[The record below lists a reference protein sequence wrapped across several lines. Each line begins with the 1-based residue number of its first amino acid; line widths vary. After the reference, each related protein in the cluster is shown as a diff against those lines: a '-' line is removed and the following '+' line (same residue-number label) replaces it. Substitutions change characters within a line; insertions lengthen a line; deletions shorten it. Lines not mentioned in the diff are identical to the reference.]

1 MNPETRNLVAA
12 ISLSM
17 TVLIGYQLF
26 FVEPNQVNQDQSQQ
40 QETIK
45 NSDNSPNITIPS
57 NGNGGALNSD
67 NIEKIETKLVPR
79 VSLMSKEVLGSISLR
94 GAKIDDVTLTQYKEK
109 LDKDSKLI
117 KLLKKS
123 NNSGSYFIQFGWMLA
138 PNSNPIKVPD
148 NKTIWKSSKQ
158 ILTPDDDITLSWDNG
173 EGVKFFQD
181 ISIDNTFMFTV
192 NQRVVNNTKKVVSLH
207 PYGLI
212 SRNGEP
218 ETTKFFVLHEG
229 PLGVFNSAL
238 EDGYS
243 YEDLISAE
251 EDGKRLKDKDIK
263 INTTEAGGWT
273 GFTDKYWLT
282 ALIPN
287 QNENVDFRYKYF
299 PKSDIFQ
306 TDYYGSKIEI
316 KPNSKAEILSRAF
329 AGAKRLVLLDDYE
342 EKFNIKYFDKA
353 IDFGWFYFLTKP
365 FFYALSWANDYLGNF
380 GLAILAVTVLVKLV
394 FFPLANK
401 SYKSMAKMRNLAPE
415 IKKLRERV
423 GDDRQKLNQ
432 EMMNLYKKEK
442 VNPAAGCLPIL
453 VQIPVFFALYKVL
466 FVSIE
471 MRQTPFFGWI
481 KDLSV
486 ADPTSILNL
495 FGLLPYSTS
504 MLPDFL
510 NLGVWPLLMGV
521 TMFLQQR
528 LNPTPPDPIQ
538 AKIFAWM
545 PVAFT
550 FLLATFPAG
559 LVIYWTWNNL
569 LSICQQWL
577 IMNGMKKKTK

>member
-17 TVLIGYQLF
+17 AVLIGYQLF
-26 FVEPNQVNQDQSQQ
+26 FVDIKKDQYQ
-40 QETIK
+40 QEIIAE
-45 NSDNSPNITIPS
+45 NVGDSSNIPIPS
-57 NGNGGALNSD
+57 NDNSGILNTE
-67 NIEKIETKLVPR
+67 NTKSTVVTTVPR
-79 VSLMSKEVLGSISLR
+79 VSVISKEVTGSISLK
-94 GAKIDDVTLTQYKEK
+94 GARIDDVTLSQYRET
-109 LDKDSKLI
+109 LDPDSNLI
-117 KLLKKS
+117 DLLLKS
-123 NNSGSYFIQFGWMLA
+123 NERNPYFLEFGWSS
-138 PNSNPIKVPD
+138 PDGVKVP
-148 NKTIWKSSKQ
+148 NGKTLWKASKE
-158 ILTPDDDITLSWDNG
+158 ILSPDSNVTLSWDNG
-173 EGVKFFQD
+173 EGVVFYQD
-181 ISIDNTFMFTV
+181 ISIDDTFMFTV
-192 NQRVVNNTKKVVSLH
+192 NQRVKNNSKNLITLY

-212 SRNGEP
+212 RRTGEP
-218 ETTKFFVLHEG
+218 DTTRFFVLHEG
-229 PLGVFNSAL
+229 PLGVF
-238 EDGYS
+238 DGTLSEKS
-243 YEDLISAE
+243 YEDL
-251 EDGKRLKDKDIK
+251 EDAGKKGINIK
-263 INTTEAGGWT
+263 PLEAGGWI
-273 GFTDKYWLT
+273 GLTDKYWLT
-282 ALIPN
+282 ALLPD
-287 QNENVDFRYKYF
+287 QKE
-299 PKSDIFQ
+299 IFNFTYRHLNSNGGQYQ
-306 TDYYGSKIEI
+306 TDFLGKAIKI
-316 KPNSKAEILSRAF
+316 KSNSQGESLSRAF
-329 AGAKRLVLLDDYE
+329 AGAKRLTLFDDYE
-342 EKFNIKYFDKA
+342 ERFDIKHFDLA

-380 GLAILAVTVLVKLV
+380 GLAILAITVIVKLV

-401 SYKSMAKMRNLAPE
+401 SYKSMAKMRNLGPE

-486 ADPTSILNL
+486 ADPTSMFNL

-510 NLGVWPLLMGV
+510 NLGIWPLLMGV

>member
-17 TVLIGYQLF
+17 AVLIGYQLL
-26 FVEPNQVNQDQSQQ
+26 FVEPKKDIAQNENIVK
-40 QETIK
+40 E
-45 NSDNSPNITIPS
+45 SDDSSNIPIPQNLDNGIVASDTTEPKSS
-57 NGNGGALNSD
+57 N
-67 NIEKIETKLVPR
+67 KPVPR
-79 VSLMSKEVLGSISLR
+79 ISMISKEVSGSISLK
-94 GAKIDDVTLTQYKEK
+94 GARIDDITLTQYKET
-109 LDKDSKLI
+109 LEPESELI
-117 KLLKKS
+117 KLLLKS
-123 NNSGSYFIQFGWMLA
+123 NGDSPYFIEFGWSS
-138 PNSNPIKVPD
+138 PDGIKVP
-148 NKTIWKSSKQ
+148 NGKSLWKSSSN
-158 ILTPDDDITLSWDNG
+158 ILSPDKNITLKWDNG
-173 EGVKFFQD
+173 ENITFYQD
-181 ISIDNTFMFTV
+181 ISVDDSFMITV
-192 NQRVVNNTKKVVSLH
+192 NQRVENNSNNSVTLY

-212 SRNGEP
+212 RRAGEP
-218 ETTKFFVLHEG
+218 KTIDFFVLHEG
-229 PLGVFNSAL
+229 PLGVF
-238 EDGYS
+238 DGTLSEKS
-243 YEDLISAE
+243 YGDL
-251 EDGKRLKDKDIK
+251 
-263 INTTEAGGWT
+263 TEAGKKGINIKPSETGGWI
-273 GFTDKYWLT
+273 GLTDKYWLT
-282 ALIPN
+282 ALLPD
-287 QNENVDFRYKYF
+287 QNEKYNF
-299 PKSDIFQ
+299 TYRKLNSNGGQYQ
-306 TDYYGSKIEI
+306 TDFLGKAVTIPS
-316 KPNSKAEILSRAF
+316 NSKGEFLSRTF
-329 AGAKRLVLLDDYE
+329 AGAKRLALFDDYE
-342 EKFNIKYFDKA
+342 ERFNIKHFDLA

-380 GLAILAVTVLVKLV
+380 GLAILAITVIVKLL

-401 SYKSMAKMRNLAPE
+401 SYKSMAKMRILTPQ
-415 IKKLRERV
+415 IQKLRERV

-481 KDLSV
+481 EDLSV
-486 ADPTSILNL
+486 QDPTSIFNL

-504 MLPDFL
+504 ILPDFL
-510 NLGVWPLLMGV
+510 NIGIWPLLMGV

-569 LSICQQWL
+569 LSICQQWV
-577 IMNGMKKKTK
+577 IMNKMNKESK

>member
-17 TVLIGYQLF
+17 AVLIGYQLL
-26 FVEPNQVNQDQSQQ
+26 FVDPKKDQMTQEKVVN
-40 QETIK
+40 
-45 NSDNSPNITIPS
+45 NLSDNSNIPIPSSDNNVIVTSEDGKTEKLKTIPRVL
-57 NGNGGALNSD
+57 LNS
-67 NIEKIETKLVPR
+67 NET
-79 VSLMSKEVLGSISLR
+79 SGSISLS
-94 GAKIDDVTLTQYKEK
+94 GARIDDITLTQYRET
-109 LDKDSKLI
+109 LDADSNLI
-117 KLLKKS
+117 SLLLKS
-123 NNSGSYFIQFGWMLA
+123 NEKKPYFIEHGWSS
-138 PNSNPIKVPD
+138 PDGIKVP
-148 NKTIWKSSKQ
+148 NGKTLWKSSKNQ
-158 ILTPDDDITLSWDNG
+158 LSPDTNVTLSWDNG
-173 EGVKFFQD
+173 EGIIFYQD
-181 ISIDNTFMFTV
+181 ISVDDTFMFTI
-192 NQRVVNNTKKVVSLH
+192 NQRVKNKTKDVITLY

-212 SRNGEP
+212 RRTGEP

-229 PLGVFNSAL
+229 PLGVF
-238 EDGYS
+238 DGTLSEKS
-243 YEDLISAE
+243 YEDLAE
-251 EDGKRLKDKDIK
+251 SGKKGINIK
-263 INTTEAGGWT
+263 PTENGGWT
-273 GFTDKYWLT
+273 GLTDKYWMT
-282 ALIPN
+282 ALLPD
-287 QNENVDFRYKYF
+287 QNEKYSFTYRYLNSSGGQY
-299 PKSDIFQ
+299 Q
-306 TDYYGSKIEI
+306 TDFLGKAVKIN
-316 KPNSKAEILSRAF
+316 PNSEGSFLSRSF
-329 AGAKRLVLLDDYE
+329 AGAKRLALFDDYE
-342 EKFNIKYFDKA
+342 ERFNIKHFDLA

-380 GLAILAVTVLVKLV
+380 GLAILAITVLVKLL

-401 SYKSMAKMRNLAPE
+401 SYKSMAKMRNLSPE
-415 IKKLRERV
+415 IQKLRERV

-486 ADPTSILNL
+486 QDPTSILNL

-504 MLPDFL
+504 IFPDFL

-559 LVIYWTWNNL
+559 LVIYWSWNNL

>member
-17 TVLIGYQLF
+17 AVLIGYQLF
-26 FVEPNQVNQDQSQQ
+26 FVDIKKDQYQ
-40 QETIK
+40 QEIIAE
-45 NSDNSPNITIPS
+45 NVGDSSNIPIPS
-57 NGNGGALNSD
+57 NDNSGILNTE
-67 NIEKIETKLVPR
+67 NTKSTVVTTVPR
-79 VSLMSKEVLGSISLR
+79 VSVISKEVTGSISLK
-94 GAKIDDVTLTQYKEK
+94 GARIDDVTLSQYRET
-109 LDKDSKLI
+109 LDPDSNLI
-117 KLLKKS
+117 DLLLKS
-123 NNSGSYFIQFGWMLA
+123 NEISPYFIEFGWSS
-138 PNSNPIKVPD
+138 PDGVKVP
-148 NKTIWKSSKQ
+148 NGKTLWKASKE
-158 ILTPDDDITLSWDNG
+158 ILSPDSNVTLSWDNG
-173 EGVKFFQD
+173 EGVVFYQD
-181 ISIDNTFMFTV
+181 ISIDDTFMFTV
-192 NQRVVNNTKKVVSLH
+192 NQRVKNNSKNLITLY

-212 SRNGEP
+212 RRTGEP
-218 ETTKFFVLHEG
+218 ETTRFFVLHEG
-229 PLGVFNSAL
+229 PLGVF
-238 EDGYS
+238 DGTLSEKS
-243 YEDLISAE
+243 YEDL
-251 EDGKRLKDKDIK
+251 EDAGKKGINIK
-263 INTTEAGGWT
+263 PLEAGGWI
-273 GFTDKYWLT
+273 GLTDKYWLT
-282 ALIPN
+282 ALLPD
-287 QNENVDFRYKYF
+287 QKE
-299 PKSDIFQ
+299 IFNFTYRHLNSNGGQYQ
-306 TDYYGSKIEI
+306 TDFLGKAIKI
-316 KPNSKAEILSRAF
+316 KSNSQGESLSRAF
-329 AGAKRLVLLDDYE
+329 AGAKRLTLFDDYE
-342 EKFNIKYFDKA
+342 ERFDIKHFDLA

-380 GLAILAVTVLVKLV
+380 GLAILAITVIVKLV

-401 SYKSMAKMRNLAPE
+401 SYKSMAKMRNLGPE

-486 ADPTSILNL
+486 ADPTSMFNL

-577 IMNGMKKKTK
+577 IMNSMKKKTK

>member
-1 MNPETRNLVAA
+1 MNPETRNLVLA

-26 FVEPNQVNQDQSQQ
+26 FVDPVKVNKDQYQ
-40 QETIK
+40 QENIAK
-45 NSDNSPNITIPS
+45 NLNDSSNIPIPS
-57 NGNGGALNSD
+57 SGNSGVLNSD
-67 NIEKIETKLVPR
+67 NDKTIEVKSVPR
-79 VSLMSKEVLGSISLR
+79 VSLISKEVAGSISLR
-94 GAKIDDVTLTQYKEK
+94 GARIDDITLTQYRET
-109 LDKDSKLI
+109 LDPESSLI
-117 KLLKKS
+117 NLLLKS
-123 NNSGSYFIQFGWMLA
+123 NESNPYFITFGWSS
-138 PNSNPIKVPD
+138 PDNVKVPD
-148 NKTIWKSSKQ
+148 GKTLWKSSKGV
-158 ILTPDDDITLSWDNG
+158 LSPDTNVTLSWNNG
-173 EGVKFFQD
+173 EGITFYQD
-181 ISIDNTFMFTV
+181 ISIDDTFMFTV
-192 NQRVVNNTKKVVSLH
+192 NQRVLNNSKKSITLY

-212 SRNGEP
+212 RRTGEP
-218 ETTKFFVLHEG
+218 DTTKFFVLHEG
-229 PLGVFNSAL
+229 PLGVF
-238 EDGYS
+238 DGTLSEKS
-243 YEDLISAE
+243 YEDLSDA
-251 EDGKRLKDKDIK
+251 GKKGLNIK
-263 INTTEAGGWT
+263 PTEAGGWI
-273 GFTDKYWLT
+273 GLTDKYWMT
-282 ALIPN
+282 ALLPD
-287 QNENVDFRYKYF
+287 QKENYNFTYRHLKSNGGQYQTDFLGTAVKID
-299 PKSDIFQ
+299 PKSQGEF
-306 TDYYGSKIEI
+306 
-316 KPNSKAEILSRAF
+316 LSRSF
-329 AGAKRLVLLDDYE
+329 AGAKRLALFDDYE
-342 EKFNIKYFDKA
+342 ERFNIKHFDLA

-380 GLAILAVTVLVKLV
+380 GLAILAITVAVKLV

-401 SYKSMAKMRNLAPE
+401 SYKSMAKMRNLSPE
-415 IKKLRERV
+415 IKKLRDRV

-486 ADPTSILNL
+486 ADPTSMFNL

-577 IMNGMKKKTK
+577 IMNGMKKKAN

>member
-17 TVLIGYQLF
+17 AVLIGYQLL
-26 FVEPNQVNQDQSQQ
+26 FVDPKKDQIIQENVVN
-40 QETIK
+40 
-45 NSDNSPNITIPS
+45 NLSDSSNIPIPS
-57 NGNGGALNSD
+57 NDNSLTVTSE
-67 NIEKIETKLVPR
+67 NNKTEKFKNVPR
-79 VSLMSKEVLGSISLR
+79 VQLNSNETSGSISLK
-94 GAKIDDVTLTQYKEK
+94 GARIDDITLTQYRET
-109 LDKDSKLI
+109 LDADSSLI
-117 KLLKKS
+117 NLLLKS
-123 NNSGSYFIQFGWMLA
+123 NEKNPYFIEHGWSSPDGL
-138 PNSNPIKVPD
+138 KVP
-148 NKTIWKSSKQ
+148 NGKTLWKSSKN
-158 ILTPDDDITLSWDNG
+158 LLSPDTSITLSWDNG
-173 EGVKFFQD
+173 EGIIFYQD
-181 ISIDNTFMFTV
+181 ISVDDTFMFTI
-192 NQRVVNNTKKVVSLH
+192 NQRVKNNTNNAVTLY

-212 SRNGEP
+212 RRTGEP

-229 PLGVFNSAL
+229 PLGVF
-238 EDGYS
+238 DGTLSEKS
-243 YEDLISAE
+243 YEDLAE
-251 EDGKRLKDKDIK
+251 SGQKGINIK
-263 INTTEAGGWT
+263 PAESGGWT
-273 GFTDKYWLT
+273 GLTDKYWMT
-282 ALIPN
+282 ALLPD
-287 QNENVDFRYKYF
+287 QNEKYSFTYRYLNSSGGQYQTDFLGKAVKIQ
-299 PKSDIFQ
+299 PKSEGNF
-306 TDYYGSKIEI
+306 
-316 KPNSKAEILSRAF
+316 LSRTF
-329 AGAKRLVLLDDYE
+329 AGAKRLALFDDYE
-342 EKFNIKYFDKA
+342 ERFNVKHFDLA

-380 GLAILAVTVLVKLV
+380 GLAILAITVLVKIV

-401 SYKSMAKMRNLAPE
+401 SYKSMAKMRNLSPE
-415 IKKLRERV
+415 IQKLRERV

-486 ADPTSILNL
+486 QDPTSILNL

-504 MLPDFL
+504 IFPDFL
-510 NLGVWPLLMGV
+510 NLGIWPLLMGV

>member
-17 TVLIGYQLF
+17 AVLIGYQLL
-26 FVEPNQVNQDQSQQ
+26 FVEPKKDIAQKENIVKESDDSSNIPIPQNLDNGIV
-40 QETIK
+40 T
-45 NSDNSPNITIPS
+45 SDNTESKSS
-57 NGNGGALNSD
+57 N
-67 NIEKIETKLVPR
+67 KPVPR
-79 VSLMSKEVLGSISLR
+79 ISMISKEVSGSISLK
-94 GAKIDDVTLTQYKEK
+94 GARIDDITLTQYKET
-109 LDKDSKLI
+109 LEPESELI
-117 KLLKKS
+117 KLLLKS
-123 NNSGSYFIQFGWMLA
+123 NGDSPYFIEFGWSS
-138 PNSNPIKVPD
+138 PDGIKVP
-148 NKTIWKSSKQ
+148 NGKSLWKSSSN
-158 ILTPDDDITLSWDNG
+158 ILSPDKKITLKWNNG
-173 EGVKFFQD
+173 ENITFYQD
-181 ISIDNTFMFTV
+181 ISIDDSFMITV
-192 NQRVVNNTKKVVSLH
+192 NQRVENNSNNSITLY

-212 SRNGEP
+212 RRAGEP
-218 ETTKFFVLHEG
+218 KTIDFFVLHEG
-229 PLGVFNSAL
+229 PLGVF
-238 EDGYS
+238 DGTLSEKS
-243 YEDLISAE
+243 YGDL
-251 EDGKRLKDKDIK
+251 
-263 INTTEAGGWT
+263 TEAGKKGINIKPSETGGWI
-273 GFTDKYWLT
+273 GLTDKYWLT
-282 ALIPN
+282 ALLPD
-287 QNENVDFRYKYF
+287 QNEKYNF
-299 PKSDIFQ
+299 TYRKLNSNGGQYQ
-306 TDYYGSKIEI
+306 TDFLGKAVTIPS
-316 KPNSKAEILSRAF
+316 NSKGEFLSRTF
-329 AGAKRLVLLDDYE
+329 AGAKRLALFDDYE
-342 EKFNIKYFDKA
+342 ERFNIKHFDLA

-380 GLAILAVTVLVKLV
+380 GLAILAITVIVKLL

-401 SYKSMAKMRNLAPE
+401 SYKSMAKMRILTPQ
-415 IKKLRERV
+415 IQKLRERV

-481 KDLSV
+481 EDLSV
-486 ADPTSILNL
+486 QDPTSIFNL

-504 MLPDFL
+504 ILPDFL
-510 NLGVWPLLMGV
+510 NIGIWPLLMGV

-569 LSICQQWL
+569 LSICQQWV
-577 IMNGMKKKTK
+577 IMNKMNKESK

>member
-17 TVLIGYQLF
+17 AVLIGYQLL
-26 FVEPNQVNQDQSQQ
+26 FVDPKKDQVI
-40 QETIK
+40 QE
-45 NSDNSPNITIPS
+45 NVVNNLSDNSNIPIPS
-57 NGNGGALNSD
+57 NDNSLTVTSEND
-67 NIEKIETKLVPR
+67 KTEKIKNVPR
-79 VSLMSKEVLGSISLR
+79 VLLNSNETSGSISLK
-94 GAKIDDVTLTQYKEK
+94 GARIDDITLTQYRET
-109 LDKDSKLI
+109 LDADSSLI
-117 KLLKKS
+117 NLLLKS
-123 NNSGSYFIQFGWMLA
+123 NEKNPYFIEHGWSSPDGL
-138 PNSNPIKVPD
+138 KVP
-148 NKTIWKSSKQ
+148 NGKTLWKSSKN
-158 ILTPDDDITLSWDNG
+158 LLSPDTSITLSWDNG
-173 EGVKFFQD
+173 EGIIFYQD
-181 ISIDNTFMFTV
+181 ISVDDTFMFTI
-192 NQRVVNNTKKVVSLH
+192 NQRVKNNTNNAVTLY

-212 SRNGEP
+212 RRTGEP

-229 PLGVFNSAL
+229 PLGVF
-238 EDGYS
+238 DGTLSEKS
-243 YEDLISAE
+243 YEDLAE
-251 EDGKRLKDKDIK
+251 SGQKGINIK
-263 INTTEAGGWT
+263 PAESGGWT
-273 GFTDKYWLT
+273 GLTDKYWMT
-282 ALIPN
+282 ALLPD
-287 QNENVDFRYKYF
+287 QNEKYSFTYRYLNSSGGQYQTDFLGKAVKIQ
-299 PKSDIFQ
+299 PKSEGNF
-306 TDYYGSKIEI
+306 
-316 KPNSKAEILSRAF
+316 LSRTF
-329 AGAKRLVLLDDYE
+329 AGAKRLALFDDYE
-342 EKFNIKYFDKA
+342 ERFNVKHFDLA

-380 GLAILAVTVLVKLV
+380 GLAILAITVLVKIV

-401 SYKSMAKMRNLAPE
+401 SYKSMAKMRNLSPE
-415 IKKLRERV
+415 IQKLRERV

-486 ADPTSILNL
+486 QDPTSILNL

-504 MLPDFL
+504 IFPDFL
-510 NLGVWPLLMGV
+510 NLGIWPLLMGV

-577 IMNGMKKKTK
+577 IMNGMKKKPK

>member
-17 TVLIGYQLF
+17 AVLIGYQLL
-26 FVEPNQVNQDQSQQ
+26 FVDPKKDQIIQENVVN
-40 QETIK
+40 
-45 NSDNSPNITIPS
+45 NLSDNSNIPIPS
-57 NGNGGALNSD
+57 NDNSLTVTSED
-67 NIEKIETKLVPR
+67 GKTENFKNVPR
-79 VSLMSKEVLGSISLR
+79 VLLNSNETSGSISLK
-94 GAKIDDVTLTQYKEK
+94 GARIDDITLTQYRET
-109 LDKDSKLI
+109 LDADSSLI
-117 KLLKKS
+117 NLLLKS
-123 NNSGSYFIQFGWMLA
+123 NEKNPYFIQHGWSSPDGL
-138 PNSNPIKVPD
+138 KVP
-148 NKTIWKSSKQ
+148 NGKTLWKSSKN
-158 ILTPDDDITLSWDNG
+158 LLSPDTSITLSWDNG
-173 EGVKFFQD
+173 EGIIFYQD
-181 ISIDNTFMFTV
+181 ISVDDTFMFTI
-192 NQRVVNNTKKVVSLH
+192 NQRVKNNTNNAVTLY

-212 SRNGEP
+212 RRTGEP

-229 PLGVFNSAL
+229 PLGVF
-238 EDGYS
+238 DGTLSEKS
-243 YEDLISAE
+243 YEDLAE
-251 EDGKRLKDKDIK
+251 SGQKGINIK
-263 INTTEAGGWT
+263 PVESGGWT
-273 GFTDKYWLT
+273 GLTDKYWMT
-282 ALIPN
+282 ALLPD
-287 QNENVDFRYKYF
+287 QNEKYSFTYRYLNSSGGQY
-299 PKSDIFQ
+299 Q
-306 TDYYGSKIEI
+306 TDFLGKAVKIQAKSEG
-316 KPNSKAEILSRAF
+316 NFLSRTF
-329 AGAKRLVLLDDYE
+329 AGAKRLALFDDYE
-342 EKFNIKYFDKA
+342 ERFNVKHFDLA

-380 GLAILAVTVLVKLV
+380 GLAILAITVLVKIV

-401 SYKSMAKMRNLAPE
+401 SYKSMAKMRNLSPE
-415 IKKLRERV
+415 IQKLRERV

-486 ADPTSILNL
+486 QDPTSILNL

-504 MLPDFL
+504 IFPDFL
-510 NLGVWPLLMGV
+510 NLGIWPLLMGV

-577 IMNGMKKKTK
+577 IMNGMKKKPK

>member
-12 ISLSM
+12 ICLSM
-17 TVLIGYQLF
+17 AVLIGYQILF
-26 FVEPNQVNQDQSQQ
+26 VDPKKDLYQ
-40 QETIK
+40 QEKITKENNDTSNIPLPE
-45 NSDNSPNITIPS
+45 NVGTGIITSDNTEPTGQNKT
-57 NGNGGALNSD
+57 
-67 NIEKIETKLVPR
+67 VPR
-79 VSLMSKEVLGSISLR
+79 IAMESKEVTGSISLR
-94 GAKIDDVTLTQYKEK
+94 GARIDDITLTQYRES
-109 LDKDSKLI
+109 LDPESDMI
-117 KLLKKS
+117 KLLLKS
-123 NNSGSYFIQFGWMLA
+123 NGRTPYFIEFGWSS
-138 PNSNPIKVPD
+138 PDGVKVP
-148 NKTIWKSSKQ
+148 NGKTLWQSSSNL
-158 ILTPDDDITLSWDNG
+158 LTPEKTVTLNWNNG
-173 EGVKFFQD
+173 EGINFYQD
-181 ISIDNTFMFTV
+181 ISIDDTFMITV
-192 NQRVVNNTKKVVSLH
+192 NQRVENSSAKSVTLY

-212 SRNGEP
+212 RRAGEP
-218 ETTKFFVLHEG
+218 ETIDFFVLHEG
-229 PLGVFNSAL
+229 PLGVFDKTLS
-238 EDGYS
+238 EQS
-243 YEDLISAE
+243 YGDL
-251 EDGKRLKDKDIK
+251 
-263 INTTEAGGWT
+263 TEAGKKGINIKPDETGGWI
-273 GFTDKYWLT
+273 GLTDKYWMT
-282 ALIPN
+282 ALLPDQN
-287 QNENVDFRYKYF
+287 QKYNFTFRKLSSNGGQY
-299 PKSDIFQ
+299 Q
-306 TDYYGSKIEI
+306 TDFLGNAVTISA
-316 KPNSKAEILSRAF
+316 NSKGEFLSRTF
-329 AGAKRLVLLDDYE
+329 AGAKRLALFDQYE
-342 EKFNIKYFDKA
+342 KQFNIQHFDLA

-380 GLAILAVTVLVKLV
+380 GLAILAITVIVKLL

-401 SYKSMAKMRNLAPE
+401 SYKSMAKMRVLTPQ
-415 IKKLRERV
+415 IQKLRERV

-486 ADPTSILNL
+486 QDPTSIFNL

-504 MLPDFL
+504 ILPDFL
-510 NLGVWPLLMGV
+510 NIGIWPLLMGV

-569 LSICQQWL
+569 LSICQQWV
-577 IMNGMKKKTK
+577 IMNKMNKESK

>member
-17 TVLIGYQLF
+17 AVLIGYQLL
-26 FVEPNQVNQDQSQQ
+26 FVEPKKDIAQKENIVKESDDSANIPIPQNFNNGIVA
-40 QETIK
+40 
-45 NSDNSPNITIPS
+45 SDNTEPKSS
-57 NGNGGALNSD
+57 N
-67 NIEKIETKLVPR
+67 KPVPR
-79 VSLMSKEVLGSISLR
+79 ISMISKEVSGSISLR
-94 GAKIDDVTLTQYKEK
+94 GARIDDITLTQYKET
-109 LDKDSKLI
+109 LEPESELI
-117 KLLKKS
+117 KLLLKS
-123 NNSGSYFIQFGWMLA
+123 NGGSPYFIEFGWSS
-138 PNSNPIKVPD
+138 PDGIKVP
-148 NKTIWKSSKQ
+148 NGKSLWKSSSK
-158 ILTPDDDITLSWDNG
+158 ILSPDKNITIKWDNG
-173 EGVKFFQD
+173 ENIIFYQD
-181 ISIDNTFMFTV
+181 ISVDDSFMITV
-192 NQRVVNNTKKVVSLH
+192 NQRVENKSNNSVTLY

-212 SRNGEP
+212 RRAGEP
-218 ETTKFFVLHEG
+218 KTIDFFVLHEG
-229 PLGVFNSAL
+229 PLGVF
-238 EDGYS
+238 DGTLSEKS
-243 YEDLISAE
+243 YGDL
-251 EDGKRLKDKDIK
+251 
-263 INTTEAGGWT
+263 TEAGKKGINIKPNEIGGWI
-273 GFTDKYWLT
+273 GLTDKYWLT
-282 ALIPN
+282 ALLPD
-287 QNENVDFRYKYF
+287 QNEKYNF
-299 PKSDIFQ
+299 TYRKLNSNGGQYQ
-306 TDYYGSKIEI
+306 TDFLGKAVTIPS
-316 KPNSKAEILSRAF
+316 NSKGEFLSRTF
-329 AGAKRLVLLDDYE
+329 AGAKRLALFDDYE
-342 EKFNIKYFDKA
+342 ERFNIKHFDLA

-380 GLAILAVTVLVKLV
+380 GLAILAITVIVKLL

-401 SYKSMAKMRNLAPE
+401 SYKSMAKMRILTPQ
-415 IKKLRERV
+415 IQKLRERV

-481 KDLSV
+481 EDLSV
-486 ADPTSILNL
+486 QDPTSIFNL

-504 MLPDFL
+504 ILPDFL
-510 NLGVWPLLMGV
+510 NIGIWPLLMGV

-569 LSICQQWL
+569 LSICQQWV
-577 IMNGMKKKTK
+577 IMNKMNKESK

>member
-17 TVLIGYQLF
+17 AVLIGYQLL
-26 FVEPNQVNQDQSQQ
+26 FVDPKKDQIIQENVVN
-40 QETIK
+40 
-45 NSDNSPNITIPS
+45 NLSDSSNIPIPS
-57 NGNGGALNSD
+57 NDNSLTVTSED
-67 NIEKIETKLVPR
+67 GKTENFKNVPR
-79 VSLMSKEVLGSISLR
+79 VLLNSNETSGSISLK
-94 GAKIDDVTLTQYKEK
+94 GARIDDITLTQYRET
-109 LDKDSKLI
+109 LDADSSLI
-117 KLLKKS
+117 NLLLKS
-123 NNSGSYFIQFGWMLA
+123 NEKNPYFIEHGWSSPDGL
-138 PNSNPIKVPD
+138 KVP
-148 NKTIWKSSKQ
+148 NGKTLWKSSKN
-158 ILTPDDDITLSWDNG
+158 LLSPDTSITLSWDNG
-173 EGVKFFQD
+173 EGIIFYQD
-181 ISIDNTFMFTV
+181 ISVDDTFMFTI
-192 NQRVVNNTKKVVSLH
+192 NQRVKNNTNNAVTLY

-212 SRNGEP
+212 RRTGEP

-229 PLGVFNSAL
+229 PLGVF
-238 EDGYS
+238 DGTLSEKS
-243 YEDLISAE
+243 YEDLAE
-251 EDGKRLKDKDIK
+251 SGQKGINIK
-263 INTTEAGGWT
+263 PAESGGWT
-273 GFTDKYWLT
+273 GLTDKYWMT
-282 ALIPN
+282 ALLPD
-287 QNENVDFRYKYF
+287 QNEKYSFTYRYLNSSGGQYQTDFLGKAVKIQ
-299 PKSDIFQ
+299 PKSEGNF
-306 TDYYGSKIEI
+306 
-316 KPNSKAEILSRAF
+316 LSRTF
-329 AGAKRLVLLDDYE
+329 AGAKRLALFDDYE
-342 EKFNIKYFDKA
+342 ERFNVKHFDLA

-380 GLAILAVTVLVKLV
+380 GLAILAITVLVKIV

-401 SYKSMAKMRNLAPE
+401 SYKSMAKMRNLSPE
-415 IKKLRERV
+415 IQKLRERV

-486 ADPTSILNL
+486 QDPTSILNL

-504 MLPDFL
+504 IFPDFL
-510 NLGVWPLLMGV
+510 NLGIWPLLMGV

-577 IMNGMKKKTK
+577 IMNGMKKKPK

>member
-17 TVLIGYQLF
+17 AVLIGYQLL
-26 FVEPNQVNQDQSQQ
+26 FVDPKKDQIIQENVVN
-40 QETIK
+40 
-45 NSDNSPNITIPS
+45 NLSDSSNIPIPS
-57 NGNGGALNSD
+57 NDNSLTVTSEND
-67 NIEKIETKLVPR
+67 KTEKFKNVPR
-79 VSLMSKEVLGSISLR
+79 VQLNSNETSGSISLK
-94 GAKIDDVTLTQYKEK
+94 GARIDDITLTQYRET
-109 LDKDSKLI
+109 LDADSSLI
-117 KLLKKS
+117 NLLLKS
-123 NNSGSYFIQFGWMLA
+123 NEKNPYFIEHGWSSPDGL
-138 PNSNPIKVPD
+138 KVP
-148 NKTIWKSSKQ
+148 NGKTLWKSSKN
-158 ILTPDDDITLSWDNG
+158 LLSPDTSITLSWDNG
-173 EGVKFFQD
+173 EGITFYQD
-181 ISIDNTFMFTV
+181 ISVDDTFMFTI
-192 NQRVVNNTKKVVSLH
+192 NQRVKNNTNNAVTLY

-212 SRNGEP
+212 RRTGEP

-229 PLGVFNSAL
+229 PLGVF
-238 EDGYS
+238 DGTLSEKS
-243 YEDLISAE
+243 YEDLAE
-251 EDGKRLKDKDIK
+251 SGQKGINIK
-263 INTTEAGGWT
+263 PAESGGWT
-273 GFTDKYWLT
+273 GLTDKYWMT
-282 ALIPN
+282 ALLPD
-287 QNENVDFRYKYF
+287 QNEKYSFTYRYLNSSGGQYQTDFLGKAVKIQ
-299 PKSDIFQ
+299 PKSEGNF
-306 TDYYGSKIEI
+306 
-316 KPNSKAEILSRAF
+316 LSRTF
-329 AGAKRLVLLDDYE
+329 AGAKRLALFDDYE
-342 EKFNIKYFDKA
+342 ERFNVKHFDLA

-380 GLAILAVTVLVKLV
+380 GLAILAITVLVKIV

-401 SYKSMAKMRNLAPE
+401 SYKSMAKMRNLSPE
-415 IKKLRERV
+415 IQKLRERV

-486 ADPTSILNL
+486 QDPTSILNL

-504 MLPDFL
+504 IFPDFL
-510 NLGVWPLLMGV
+510 NLGIWPLLMGV

-577 IMNGMKKKTK
+577 IMNGMKKKPK

>member
-17 TVLIGYQLF
+17 AVLIGYQLL
-26 FVEPNQVNQDQSQQ
+26 FVEPKKDIAQNENIVK
-40 QETIK
+40 E
-45 NSDNSPNITIPS
+45 SDDSSNIPIPQNLDNGIVASDTTEPKSS
-57 NGNGGALNSD
+57 N
-67 NIEKIETKLVPR
+67 KPVPR
-79 VSLMSKEVLGSISLR
+79 ISMISKEVSGSISLK
-94 GAKIDDVTLTQYKEK
+94 GARIDDITLTQYKET
-109 LDKDSKLI
+109 LEPESKLI
-117 KLLKKS
+117 KLLLKS
-123 NNSGSYFIQFGWMLA
+123 NGDSPYFIEFGWSS
-138 PNSNPIKVPD
+138 PDGIKVP
-148 NKTIWKSSKQ
+148 NGKSLWKSSSN
-158 ILTPDDDITLSWDNG
+158 ILSPDKNITLKWDNG
-173 EGVKFFQD
+173 ENITFYQD
-181 ISIDNTFMFTV
+181 ISVDDSFMITV
-192 NQRVVNNTKKVVSLH
+192 NQRVENNSNNSVTLY

-212 SRNGEP
+212 RRAGEP
-218 ETTKFFVLHEG
+218 KTIDFFVLHEG
-229 PLGVFNSAL
+229 PLGVF
-238 EDGYS
+238 DGTLSEKS
-243 YEDLISAE
+243 YGDL
-251 EDGKRLKDKDIK
+251 
-263 INTTEAGGWT
+263 TEAGKKGINIKPSETGGWI
-273 GFTDKYWLT
+273 GLTDKYWLT
-282 ALIPN
+282 ALLPD
-287 QNENVDFRYKYF
+287 QNEKYNF
-299 PKSDIFQ
+299 TYRKLNSNGGQYQ
-306 TDYYGSKIEI
+306 TDFLGKAVTIPS
-316 KPNSKAEILSRAF
+316 NSKGEFLSRTF
-329 AGAKRLVLLDDYE
+329 AGAKRLALFDDYE
-342 EKFNIKYFDKA
+342 ERFNIKHFDLA

-380 GLAILAVTVLVKLV
+380 GLAILAITVIVKLL

-401 SYKSMAKMRNLAPE
+401 SYKSMAKMRILTPQ
-415 IKKLRERV
+415 IQKLRERV

-481 KDLSV
+481 EDLSV
-486 ADPTSILNL
+486 QDPTSIFNL

-504 MLPDFL
+504 ILPDFL
-510 NLGVWPLLMGV
+510 NIGIWPLLMGV

-569 LSICQQWL
+569 LSICQQWV
-577 IMNGMKKKTK
+577 IMNKMNKESK

>member
-17 TVLIGYQLF
+17 AVLIGYQLL
-26 FVEPNQVNQDQSQQ
+26 FVDPKKDQIIQENVVN
-40 QETIK
+40 
-45 NSDNSPNITIPS
+45 NLSDSSNIPIPS
-57 NGNGGALNSD
+57 NDNSLTVTSED
-67 NIEKIETKLVPR
+67 NKTEKFKNVPR
-79 VSLMSKEVLGSISLR
+79 VLLNSNETSGSISLK
-94 GAKIDDVTLTQYKEK
+94 GARIDDITLTQYRET
-109 LDKDSKLI
+109 LDADSSLI
-117 KLLKKS
+117 NLLLKS
-123 NNSGSYFIQFGWMLA
+123 NEKNPYFIEHGWSSPDGL
-138 PNSNPIKVPD
+138 KVP
-148 NKTIWKSSKQ
+148 NGKTLWKSSKN
-158 ILTPDDDITLSWDNG
+158 LLSPDTSITLSWDNG
-173 EGVKFFQD
+173 EGIIFYQD
-181 ISIDNTFMFTV
+181 ISVDDTFMFTI
-192 NQRVVNNTKKVVSLH
+192 NQRVKNNTNNAVTLY

-212 SRNGEP
+212 RRTGEP

-229 PLGVFNSAL
+229 PLGVF
-238 EDGYS
+238 DGTLSEKS
-243 YEDLISAE
+243 YEDLADSGQKGINIKPAE
-251 EDGKRLKDKDIK
+251 S
-263 INTTEAGGWT
+263 GGWT
-273 GFTDKYWLT
+273 GLTDKYWMT
-282 ALIPN
+282 ALLPD
-287 QNENVDFRYKYF
+287 QNEKYSFTYRYLNSSGGQYQTDFLGKAVKIQ
-299 PKSDIFQ
+299 PKSEGNF
-306 TDYYGSKIEI
+306 
-316 KPNSKAEILSRAF
+316 LSRTF
-329 AGAKRLVLLDDYE
+329 AGAKRLALFDDYE
-342 EKFNIKYFDKA
+342 ERFNVKHFDLA

-380 GLAILAVTVLVKLV
+380 GLAILAITVLVKIV

-401 SYKSMAKMRNLAPE
+401 SYKSMAKMRNLSPE
-415 IKKLRERV
+415 IQKLRERV

-486 ADPTSILNL
+486 QDPTSILNL

-504 MLPDFL
+504 IFPDFL
-510 NLGVWPLLMGV
+510 NLGIWPLLMGV

-577 IMNGMKKKTK
+577 IMNGMKKKPK

>member
-17 TVLIGYQLF
+17 AVLIGYQLL
-26 FVEPNQVNQDQSQQ
+26 FVEPKKDIAQNENIVKESNDSSNIPIPQNLDNGIVA
-40 QETIK
+40 
-45 NSDNSPNITIPS
+45 SDTT
-57 NGNGGALNSD
+57 
-67 NIEKIETKLVPR
+67 ETKSSNKPVPR
-79 VSLMSKEVLGSISLR
+79 ISMISKEVSGSISLR
-94 GAKIDDVTLTQYKEK
+94 GARIDDITLTQYKET
-109 LDKDSKLI
+109 LEPESELI
-117 KLLKKS
+117 KLLLKS
-123 NNSGSYFIQFGWMLA
+123 NGDSPYFIEFGWSS
-138 PNSNPIKVPD
+138 PDGIKVP
-148 NKTIWKSSKQ
+148 NGKSLWKSSSN
-158 ILTPDDDITLSWDNG
+158 ILSPDKKITLKWNNG
-173 EGVKFFQD
+173 ENITFYQD
-181 ISIDNTFMFTV
+181 ISIDDSFMITV
-192 NQRVVNNTKKVVSLH
+192 NQRVENNSNNSITLY

-212 SRNGEP
+212 RRAGEP
-218 ETTKFFVLHEG
+218 KTIDFFVLHEG
-229 PLGVFNSAL
+229 PLGVF
-238 EDGYS
+238 DGTLSEKS
-243 YEDLISAE
+243 YGDL
-251 EDGKRLKDKDIK
+251 
-263 INTTEAGGWT
+263 TEAGKKGINIKPSETGGWI
-273 GFTDKYWLT
+273 GLTDKYWLT
-282 ALIPN
+282 ALLPD
-287 QNENVDFRYKYF
+287 QNEKYNF
-299 PKSDIFQ
+299 TYRKLNSNGGQYQ
-306 TDYYGSKIEI
+306 TDFLGKAVTIPS
-316 KPNSKAEILSRAF
+316 NSKGEFLSRTF
-329 AGAKRLVLLDDYE
+329 AGAKRLALFDDYE
-342 EKFNIKYFDKA
+342 ERFNIKHFDLA

-380 GLAILAVTVLVKLV
+380 GLAILAITVIVKLL

-401 SYKSMAKMRNLAPE
+401 SYKSMAKMRILTPQ
-415 IKKLRERV
+415 IQKLRERV

-481 KDLSV
+481 EDLSV
-486 ADPTSILNL
+486 QDPTSIFNL

-504 MLPDFL
+504 ILPDFL
-510 NLGVWPLLMGV
+510 NIGIWPLLMGV

-569 LSICQQWL
+569 LSICQQWV
-577 IMNGMKKKTK
+577 IMNKMNKESK

>member
-17 TVLIGYQLF
+17 AVLIGYQLL
-26 FVEPNQVNQDQSQQ
+26 FVEPKKDIAQNENIVKESNDSSNIPIPQNFDNGIVA
-40 QETIK
+40 
-45 NSDNSPNITIPS
+45 SDNTEPKSS
-57 NGNGGALNSD
+57 N
-67 NIEKIETKLVPR
+67 KPVPR
-79 VSLMSKEVLGSISLR
+79 ISMISKEVSGSISLR
-94 GAKIDDVTLTQYKEK
+94 GARIDDITLTQYKET
-109 LDKDSKLI
+109 LEPESELI
-117 KLLKKS
+117 KLLLKS
-123 NNSGSYFIQFGWMLA
+123 NGDSPYFIEFGWSS
-138 PNSNPIKVPD
+138 PDGIKVP
-148 NKTIWKSSKQ
+148 NGKSLWKSSSN
-158 ILTPDDDITLSWDNG
+158 ILSPDKNITLKWDNG
-173 EGVKFFQD
+173 ENITFYQD
-181 ISIDNTFMFTV
+181 ISVDDSFMITV
-192 NQRVVNNTKKVVSLH
+192 NQRVENNSNNSVTLY

-212 SRNGEP
+212 RRAGEP
-218 ETTKFFVLHEG
+218 KTIDFFVLHEG
-229 PLGVFNSAL
+229 PLGVF
-238 EDGYS
+238 DGTLSEKS
-243 YEDLISAE
+243 YGDL
-251 EDGKRLKDKDIK
+251 
-263 INTTEAGGWT
+263 TEAGKKGINIKPNETGGWI
-273 GFTDKYWLT
+273 GLTDKYWLT
-282 ALIPN
+282 ALLPD
-287 QNENVDFRYKYF
+287 QNEKYNF
-299 PKSDIFQ
+299 TYRKLNSNGGQYQ
-306 TDYYGSKIEI
+306 TDFLGKAVTIPS
-316 KPNSKAEILSRAF
+316 NSKGEFLSRTF
-329 AGAKRLVLLDDYE
+329 AGAKRLALFDDYE
-342 EKFNIKYFDKA
+342 ERFNIKHFDLA

-380 GLAILAVTVLVKLV
+380 GLAILAITVIVKLL

-401 SYKSMAKMRNLAPE
+401 SYKSMAKMRILTPQ
-415 IKKLRERV
+415 IQKLRERV

-481 KDLSV
+481 EDLSV
-486 ADPTSILNL
+486 QDPTSIFNL

-504 MLPDFL
+504 ILPDFL
-510 NLGVWPLLMGV
+510 NIGIWPLLMGV

-569 LSICQQWL
+569 LSICQQWV
-577 IMNGMKKKTK
+577 IMNKMNKESK

>member
-17 TVLIGYQLF
+17 AVLIGYQLF
-26 FVEPNQVNQDQSQQ
+26 FVDIKKDQYQ
-40 QETIK
+40 QEIIAE
-45 NSDNSPNITIPS
+45 NVGDSSNIPIPS
-57 NGNGGALNSD
+57 NDNSGILNTE
-67 NIEKIETKLVPR
+67 NTKSTVITTVPR
-79 VSLMSKEVLGSISLR
+79 VSVISKEVSGSISLK
-94 GAKIDDVTLTQYKEK
+94 GARIDDVTLSQYRET
-109 LDKDSKLI
+109 LDPDSNLI
-117 KLLKKS
+117 DLLLKS
-123 NNSGSYFIQFGWMLA
+123 NERNPYFLEFGWSS
-138 PNSNPIKVPD
+138 PDGVKVP
-148 NKTIWKSSKQ
+148 NGKTLWKASKE
-158 ILTPDDDITLSWDNG
+158 ILSPDSNVTLSWDNG
-173 EGVKFFQD
+173 EGVVFYQD
-181 ISIDNTFMFTV
+181 ISIDDTFMFTV
-192 NQRVVNNTKKVVSLH
+192 NQRVKNNSKNLITLY

-212 SRNGEP
+212 RRTGEP
-218 ETTKFFVLHEG
+218 DTTRFFVLHEG
-229 PLGVFNSAL
+229 PLGVF
-238 EDGYS
+238 DGTLSEKS
-243 YEDLISAE
+243 YEDL
-251 EDGKRLKDKDIK
+251 EDAGKKGINIK
-263 INTTEAGGWT
+263 PLEAGGWI
-273 GFTDKYWLT
+273 GLTDKYWLT
-282 ALIPN
+282 ALLPD
-287 QNENVDFRYKYF
+287 QKE
-299 PKSDIFQ
+299 IFNFTYRHLNSNGGQYQ
-306 TDYYGSKIEI
+306 TDFLGKAIKI
-316 KPNSKAEILSRAF
+316 KSNSQGESLSRAF
-329 AGAKRLVLLDDYE
+329 AGAKRLTLFDDYE
-342 EKFNIKYFDKA
+342 ERFDIKHFDLA

-380 GLAILAVTVLVKLV
+380 GLAILAITVIVKLV

-401 SYKSMAKMRNLAPE
+401 SYKSMAKMRNLGPE
-415 IKKLRERV
+415 IKKLRERD

-486 ADPTSILNL
+486 ADPTSMFNL

>member
-17 TVLIGYQLF
+17 AVLIGYQLL
-26 FVEPNQVNQDQSQQ
+26 FVDPKKDQIIQENVVN
-40 QETIK
+40 
-45 NSDNSPNITIPS
+45 NLSDNSNIPIPS
-57 NGNGGALNSD
+57 NDNGLTVTSEDGKTENFK
-67 NIEKIETKLVPR
+67 NVPR
-79 VSLMSKEVLGSISLR
+79 VLLNSNETSGSISLK
-94 GAKIDDVTLTQYKEK
+94 GARIDDITLTQYRET
-109 LDKDSKLI
+109 LDADSSLI
-117 KLLKKS
+117 NLLLKS
-123 NNSGSYFIQFGWMLA
+123 NEKNPYFIEHGWSSPDGL
-138 PNSNPIKVPD
+138 KVP
-148 NKTIWKSSKQ
+148 NGKTLWKSSKN
-158 ILTPDDDITLSWDNG
+158 LLSPDTSITLSWDNG
-173 EGVKFFQD
+173 EGITFYQD
-181 ISIDNTFMFTV
+181 ISVDDTFMFTI
-192 NQRVVNNTKKVVSLH
+192 NQRVKNNTNNAVTLY

-212 SRNGEP
+212 RRTGEP

-229 PLGVFNSAL
+229 PLGVF
-238 EDGYS
+238 DGTLSEKS
-243 YEDLISAE
+243 YEDLAE
-251 EDGKRLKDKDIK
+251 SGQKGINIK
-263 INTTEAGGWT
+263 PVESGGWT
-273 GFTDKYWLT
+273 GLTDKYWMT
-282 ALIPN
+282 ALLPD
-287 QNENVDFRYKYF
+287 QNEKYSFTYRYLNSSGGQY
-299 PKSDIFQ
+299 Q
-306 TDYYGSKIEI
+306 TDFLGKAVKIQAKSEG
-316 KPNSKAEILSRAF
+316 NFLSRTF
-329 AGAKRLVLLDDYE
+329 AGAKRLALFDDYE
-342 EKFNIKYFDKA
+342 ERFNVKHFDLA

-380 GLAILAVTVLVKLV
+380 GLAILAITVLVKIV

-401 SYKSMAKMRNLAPE
+401 SYKSMAKMRNLSPE
-415 IKKLRERV
+415 IQKLRERV

-486 ADPTSILNL
+486 QDPTSILNL

-504 MLPDFL
+504 IFPDFL
-510 NLGVWPLLMGV
+510 NLGIWPLLMGV

-577 IMNGMKKKTK
+577 IMNGMKKKSK

>member
-17 TVLIGYQLF
+17 AVLIGYQLL
-26 FVEPNQVNQDQSQQ
+26 FVEPKKDIAQNENIVKESNDSSNIPIPQNLDNGIVA
-40 QETIK
+40 
-45 NSDNSPNITIPS
+45 SDNTEPKSS
-57 NGNGGALNSD
+57 N
-67 NIEKIETKLVPR
+67 KPVPR
-79 VSLMSKEVLGSISLR
+79 ISMISKEVSGSISLR
-94 GAKIDDVTLTQYKEK
+94 GARIDDITLTQYKET
-109 LDKDSKLI
+109 LEPESELI
-117 KLLKKS
+117 KLLLKS
-123 NNSGSYFIQFGWMLA
+123 NGDSPYFIEFGWSS
-138 PNSNPIKVPD
+138 PDGIKVP
-148 NKTIWKSSKQ
+148 NGKSLWKSSSN
-158 ILTPDDDITLSWDNG
+158 ILSPDKNITLKWDNG
-173 EGVKFFQD
+173 ENITFYQD
-181 ISIDNTFMFTV
+181 ISVDDSFMITV
-192 NQRVVNNTKKVVSLH
+192 NQRVENNSNNSVTLY

-212 SRNGEP
+212 RRAGEP
-218 ETTKFFVLHEG
+218 KTIDFFVLHEG
-229 PLGVFNSAL
+229 PLGVF
-238 EDGYS
+238 DGTLSEKS
-243 YEDLISAE
+243 YGDL
-251 EDGKRLKDKDIK
+251 
-263 INTTEAGGWT
+263 TEAGKKGINIKPNETGGWI
-273 GFTDKYWLT
+273 GLTDKYWLT
-282 ALIPN
+282 ALLPD
-287 QNENVDFRYKYF
+287 QNEKYNF
-299 PKSDIFQ
+299 TYRKLNSNGGQYQ
-306 TDYYGSKIEI
+306 TDFLGKAVTIPS
-316 KPNSKAEILSRAF
+316 NSKGEFLSRTF
-329 AGAKRLVLLDDYE
+329 AGAKRLALFDDYE
-342 EKFNIKYFDKA
+342 ERFNIKHFDLA

-380 GLAILAVTVLVKLV
+380 GLAILAITVIVKLL

-401 SYKSMAKMRNLAPE
+401 SYKSMAKMRILTPQ
-415 IKKLRERV
+415 IQKLRERV

-481 KDLSV
+481 EDLSV
-486 ADPTSILNL
+486 QDPTSIFNL

-504 MLPDFL
+504 ILPDFL
-510 NLGVWPLLMGV
+510 NIGIWPLLMGV

-569 LSICQQWL
+569 LSICQQWV
-577 IMNGMKKKTK
+577 IMNKMNKESK

>member
-17 TVLIGYQLF
+17 AVLIGYQLL
-26 FVEPNQVNQDQSQQ
+26 FVDPKKDQIIQENVVN
-40 QETIK
+40 
-45 NSDNSPNITIPS
+45 NLSDSSNIPIPS
-57 NGNGGALNSD
+57 NDNSLTVTSE
-67 NIEKIETKLVPR
+67 NNKTEKFKNVPR
-79 VSLMSKEVLGSISLR
+79 VQLNSNETSGSISLK
-94 GAKIDDVTLTQYKEK
+94 GARIDDITLTQYRET
-109 LDKDSKLI
+109 LDADSSLI
-117 KLLKKS
+117 NLLLKS
-123 NNSGSYFIQFGWMLA
+123 NEKNPYFIEHGWSSPDRL
-138 PNSNPIKVPD
+138 KVP
-148 NKTIWKSSKQ
+148 NGKTLWKSSKN
-158 ILTPDDDITLSWDNG
+158 LLSPDTSITLSWDNG
-173 EGVKFFQD
+173 EGIIFYQD
-181 ISIDNTFMFTV
+181 ISVDDTFMFTI
-192 NQRVVNNTKKVVSLH
+192 NQRVKNNTNNAVTLY

-212 SRNGEP
+212 RRTGEP

-229 PLGVFNSAL
+229 PLGVF
-238 EDGYS
+238 DGTLSEKS
-243 YEDLISAE
+243 YEDLAE
-251 EDGKRLKDKDIK
+251 SGQKGINIK
-263 INTTEAGGWT
+263 PAESGGWT
-273 GFTDKYWLT
+273 GLTDKYWMT
-282 ALIPN
+282 ALLPD
-287 QNENVDFRYKYF
+287 QNEKYSFTYRYLNSSGGQYQTDFLGKAVKIQ
-299 PKSDIFQ
+299 PKSEGNF
-306 TDYYGSKIEI
+306 
-316 KPNSKAEILSRAF
+316 LSRTF
-329 AGAKRLVLLDDYE
+329 AGAKRLALFDDYE
-342 EKFNIKYFDKA
+342 ERFNVKHFDLA

-380 GLAILAVTVLVKLV
+380 GLAILAITVLVKIV

-401 SYKSMAKMRNLAPE
+401 SYKSMAKMRNLSPE
-415 IKKLRERV
+415 IQKLRERV

-486 ADPTSILNL
+486 QDPTSILNL

-504 MLPDFL
+504 IFPDFL
-510 NLGVWPLLMGV
+510 NLGIWPLLMGV

-577 IMNGMKKKTK
+577 IMNGMKKKPK

>member
-17 TVLIGYQLF
+17 AVLIGYQLL
-26 FVEPNQVNQDQSQQ
+26 FVEPKKDIAQKENIVKESDDSANIPIPQNFDNGIVA
-40 QETIK
+40 
-45 NSDNSPNITIPS
+45 SDNTESKSS
-57 NGNGGALNSD
+57 N
-67 NIEKIETKLVPR
+67 KPVPR
-79 VSLMSKEVLGSISLR
+79 ISMISKEVSGSISLK
-94 GAKIDDVTLTQYKEK
+94 GARIDDITLTQYKET
-109 LDKDSKLI
+109 LEPESELI
-117 KLLKKS
+117 RLLLKS
-123 NNSGSYFIQFGWMLA
+123 NGDSPYFIEFGWSS
-138 PNSNPIKVPD
+138 PDGIKVP
-148 NKTIWKSSKQ
+148 NGKSLWKSSSN
-158 ILTPDDDITLSWDNG
+158 ILSPDKKITLKWNNG
-173 EGVKFFQD
+173 ENITFYQD
-181 ISIDNTFMFTV
+181 ISIDDSFMITV
-192 NQRVVNNTKKVVSLH
+192 NQRVENNSNNSVTLY

-212 SRNGEP
+212 RRAGEP
-218 ETTKFFVLHEG
+218 KTIDFFVLHEG
-229 PLGVFNSAL
+229 PLGVF
-238 EDGYS
+238 DGTLSEKS
-243 YEDLISAE
+243 YGDL
-251 EDGKRLKDKDIK
+251 
-263 INTTEAGGWT
+263 TEAGKKGINIKPNETGGWI
-273 GFTDKYWLT
+273 GLTDKYWLT
-282 ALIPN
+282 ALLPD
-287 QNENVDFRYKYF
+287 QNEKYNF
-299 PKSDIFQ
+299 TYRKLNSNGGQYQ
-306 TDYYGSKIEI
+306 TDFLGKAVTIPS
-316 KPNSKAEILSRAF
+316 NSKGEFLSRTF
-329 AGAKRLVLLDDYE
+329 AGAKRLALFDDYE
-342 EKFNIKYFDKA
+342 ERFNIKHFDLA

-380 GLAILAVTVLVKLV
+380 GLAILAITVIVKLL

-401 SYKSMAKMRNLAPE
+401 SYKSMAKMRILTPQ
-415 IKKLRERV
+415 IQKLRERV

-481 KDLSV
+481 EDLSV
-486 ADPTSILNL
+486 QDPTSIFNL

-504 MLPDFL
+504 ILPDFL
-510 NLGVWPLLMGV
+510 NIGIWPLLMGV

-569 LSICQQWL
+569 LSICQQWV
-577 IMNGMKKKTK
+577 IMNKMNKESK

>member
-17 TVLIGYQLF
+17 AVLIGYQLL
-26 FVEPNQVNQDQSQQ
+26 FVDPKKDQIIQENVVN
-40 QETIK
+40 
-45 NSDNSPNITIPS
+45 NLSDSSNIPIPS
-57 NGNGGALNSD
+57 NDNSLTVTSE
-67 NIEKIETKLVPR
+67 NNKTEKFKNVPR
-79 VSLMSKEVLGSISLR
+79 VQLNSNETSGSISLK
-94 GAKIDDVTLTQYKEK
+94 GARIDDITLTQYRET
-109 LDKDSKLI
+109 LDADSSLI
-117 KLLKKS
+117 NLLLKS
-123 NNSGSYFIQFGWMLA
+123 NEKNPYFIEHGWSSPDGL
-138 PNSNPIKVPD
+138 KVP
-148 NKTIWKSSKQ
+148 NGKTLWKSSKN
-158 ILTPDDDITLSWDNG
+158 LLSPDTSITLSWNNG
-173 EGVKFFQD
+173 EGIIFYQD
-181 ISIDNTFMFTV
+181 ISVDDTFMFTI
-192 NQRVVNNTKKVVSLH
+192 NQRVKNNTNNAVTLY

-212 SRNGEP
+212 RRTGEP

-229 PLGVFNSAL
+229 PLGVF
-238 EDGYS
+238 DGTLSEKS
-243 YEDLISAE
+243 YEDLAE
-251 EDGKRLKDKDIK
+251 SGQKGINIK
-263 INTTEAGGWT
+263 PAESGGWT
-273 GFTDKYWLT
+273 GLTDKYWMT
-282 ALIPN
+282 ALLPD
-287 QNENVDFRYKYF
+287 QNEKYSFTYRYLNSSGGQYQTDFLGKAVKIQ
-299 PKSDIFQ
+299 PKSEGNF
-306 TDYYGSKIEI
+306 
-316 KPNSKAEILSRAF
+316 LSRTF
-329 AGAKRLVLLDDYE
+329 AGAKRLALFDDYE
-342 EKFNIKYFDKA
+342 ERFNVKHFDLA

-380 GLAILAVTVLVKLV
+380 GLAILAITVLVKIV

-401 SYKSMAKMRNLAPE
+401 SYKSMAKMRNLSPE
-415 IKKLRERV
+415 IQKLRERV

-486 ADPTSILNL
+486 QDPTSILNL

-504 MLPDFL
+504 IFPDFL
-510 NLGVWPLLMGV
+510 NLGIWPLLMGV

-577 IMNGMKKKTK
+577 IMNGMKKKPK

>member
-17 TVLIGYQLF
+17 AVLIGYQLF
-26 FVEPNQVNQDQSQQ
+26 FVDIKKDQYQ
-40 QETIK
+40 QEIIAE
-45 NSDNSPNITIPS
+45 NVGDSSNIPIPS
-57 NGNGGALNSD
+57 NDNSGILNTE
-67 NIEKIETKLVPR
+67 NTKSTVITTVPR
-79 VSLMSKEVLGSISLR
+79 VSVISKEVSGSISLK
-94 GAKIDDVTLTQYKEK
+94 GARIDDVTLSQYRET
-109 LDKDSKLI
+109 LDPDSNLI
-117 KLLKKS
+117 DLLLKS
-123 NNSGSYFIQFGWMLA
+123 NERNPYFLEFGWSS
-138 PNSNPIKVPD
+138 PDGVKVP
-148 NKTIWKSSKQ
+148 NGKTLWKASKE
-158 ILTPDDDITLSWDNG
+158 ILSPDSNVTLSWDNG
-173 EGVKFFQD
+173 EGVVFYQD
-181 ISIDNTFMFTV
+181 ISIDDTFMFTV
-192 NQRVVNNTKKVVSLH
+192 NQRVKNNSKNLITLY

-212 SRNGEP
+212 RRTGEP
-218 ETTKFFVLHEG
+218 DTTRFFVLHEG
-229 PLGVFNSAL
+229 PLGVF
-238 EDGYS
+238 DGTLSEKS
-243 YEDLISAE
+243 YEDL
-251 EDGKRLKDKDIK
+251 EDAGKKGINIK
-263 INTTEAGGWT
+263 PLEAGGWI
-273 GFTDKYWLT
+273 GLTDKYWLT
-282 ALIPN
+282 ALLPD
-287 QNENVDFRYKYF
+287 QKE
-299 PKSDIFQ
+299 IFNFTYRHLNSNGGQYQ
-306 TDYYGSKIEI
+306 TDFLGKAIKI
-316 KPNSKAEILSRAF
+316 KSNSQGESLSRAF
-329 AGAKRLVLLDDYE
+329 AGAKRLTLFDDYE
-342 EKFNIKYFDKA
+342 ERFDIKHFDLA

-380 GLAILAVTVLVKLV
+380 GLAILAITVIVKLV

-401 SYKSMAKMRNLAPE
+401 SYKSMAKMRNLGPE

-486 ADPTSILNL
+486 ADPTSMFNL

-510 NLGVWPLLMGV
+510 NLGVWPLLMGI

>member
-17 TVLIGYQLF
+17 AVLIGYQLL
-26 FVEPNQVNQDQSQQ
+26 FVEPKKDIAQNENIVK
-40 QETIK
+40 E
-45 NSDNSPNITIPS
+45 SDDSSNIPIPQNLDNGIVASDTTEPKSS
-57 NGNGGALNSD
+57 N
-67 NIEKIETKLVPR
+67 KPVPR
-79 VSLMSKEVLGSISLR
+79 ISMISKEVSGSISLK
-94 GAKIDDVTLTQYKEK
+94 GARIDDITLTQYKET
-109 LDKDSKLI
+109 LEPESELI
-117 KLLKKS
+117 KLLLKS
-123 NNSGSYFIQFGWMLA
+123 NGDSPYFIEFGWSS
-138 PNSNPIKVPD
+138 PDGIKVP
-148 NKTIWKSSKQ
+148 NGKSLWKSSSN
-158 ILTPDDDITLSWDNG
+158 ILSPDKKITLKWNNG
-173 EGVKFFQD
+173 ENITFYQD
-181 ISIDNTFMFTV
+181 ISIDDSFMITV
-192 NQRVVNNTKKVVSLH
+192 NQRVENNSNNSITLY

-212 SRNGEP
+212 RRAGEP
-218 ETTKFFVLHEG
+218 KTIDFFVLHEG
-229 PLGVFNSAL
+229 PLGVF
-238 EDGYS
+238 DGTLSEKS
-243 YEDLISAE
+243 YGDL
-251 EDGKRLKDKDIK
+251 
-263 INTTEAGGWT
+263 TEAGKKGINIKPSETGGWI
-273 GFTDKYWLT
+273 GLTDKYWLT
-282 ALIPN
+282 ALLPD
-287 QNENVDFRYKYF
+287 QNEKYNF
-299 PKSDIFQ
+299 TYRKLNSNGGQYQ
-306 TDYYGSKIEI
+306 TDFLGKAVTIPS
-316 KPNSKAEILSRAF
+316 NSKGEFLSRTF
-329 AGAKRLVLLDDYE
+329 AGAKRLALFDDYE
-342 EKFNIKYFDKA
+342 ERFNIKHFDLA

-380 GLAILAVTVLVKLV
+380 GLAILAITVIVKLL

-401 SYKSMAKMRNLAPE
+401 SYKSMAKMRILTPQ
-415 IKKLRERV
+415 IQKLRERV

-481 KDLSV
+481 EDLSV
-486 ADPTSILNL
+486 QDPTSIFNL

-504 MLPDFL
+504 ILPDFL
-510 NLGVWPLLMGV
+510 NIGIWPLLMGV

-569 LSICQQWL
+569 LSICQQWV
-577 IMNGMKKKTK
+577 IMNKMNKESK

>member
-26 FVEPNQVNQDQSQQ
+26 FVDVKKDQYK
-40 QETIK
+40 QEIITE
-45 NSDNSPNITIPS
+45 NVGDTSNIPIPS
-57 NGNGGALNSD
+57 NDNSGILNTE
-67 NIEKIETKLVPR
+67 NTKSLTIKTVPR
-79 VSLMSKEVLGSISLR
+79 VSLMSKEISGSISLR
-94 GAKIDDVTLTQYKEK
+94 GARIDDVTLTQYRETI
-109 LDKDSKLI
+109 DPESALI
-117 KLLKKS
+117 NLLLKS
-123 NNSGSYFIQFGWMLA
+123 NERNPYFIEFGWSS
-138 PNSNPIKVPD
+138 PDGVKVP
-148 NKTIWKSSKQ
+148 NGKTLWKASKQ
-158 ILTPDDDITLSWDNG
+158 ILSPDTNVTLSWDNG
-173 EGVKFFQD
+173 EGVVFYQE
-181 ISIDNTFMFTV
+181 ISIDDTFMFTV
-192 NQRVVNNTKKVVSLH
+192 NQRVKNNSKNLITLY

-212 SRNGEP
+212 RRTGEP
-218 ETTKFFVLHEG
+218 ETTRFFVLHEG
-229 PLGVFNSAL
+229 PLGVF
-238 EDGYS
+238 DGTLSEKS
-243 YEDLISAE
+243 YEDL
-251 EDGKRLKDKDIK
+251 EDAGKKGINIK
-263 INTTEAGGWT
+263 PLEAGGWI
-273 GFTDKYWLT
+273 GLTDKYWLT
-282 ALIPN
+282 ALLPD
-287 QNENVDFRYKYF
+287 QKE
-299 PKSDIFQ
+299 IFNFTYRHLNSSGGQYQ
-306 TDYYGSKIEI
+306 TDFLGKAIKIQS
-316 KPNSKAEILSRAF
+316 NSQGEFLSRAF
-329 AGAKRLVLLDDYE
+329 AGAKRLTLFDDYE
-342 EKFNIKYFDKA
+342 ERFNIKHFDLA

-380 GLAILAVTVLVKLV
+380 GLAILAITVLVKLV

-577 IMNGMKKKTK
+577 IMNGMKKRLNKKV

>member
-17 TVLIGYQLF
+17 AVLIGYQLL
-26 FVEPNQVNQDQSQQ
+26 FVDPKKDQIIQENVVN
-40 QETIK
+40 
-45 NSDNSPNITIPS
+45 NLSDNSNIPIPS
-57 NGNGGALNSD
+57 NDNSLTVTSED
-67 NIEKIETKLVPR
+67 GKTENFKNVPR
-79 VSLMSKEVLGSISLR
+79 VLLNSNETSGSISLK
-94 GAKIDDVTLTQYKEK
+94 GARIDDITLTQYRET
-109 LDKDSKLI
+109 LDADSSLI
-117 KLLKKS
+117 NLLLKS
-123 NNSGSYFIQFGWMLA
+123 NEKNPYFIEHGWSSPDGL
-138 PNSNPIKVPD
+138 KVP
-148 NKTIWKSSKQ
+148 NGKTLWKSSKN
-158 ILTPDDDITLSWDNG
+158 LLSPDTSITLSWDNG
-173 EGVKFFQD
+173 EGIIFYQD
-181 ISIDNTFMFTV
+181 ISVDDTFMFTI
-192 NQRVVNNTKKVVSLH
+192 NQRVKNNTNNAVTLY

-212 SRNGEP
+212 RRTGEP

-229 PLGVFNSAL
+229 PLGVF
-238 EDGYS
+238 DGTLSEKS
-243 YEDLISAE
+243 YEDLAE
-251 EDGKRLKDKDIK
+251 SGQKGINIK
-263 INTTEAGGWT
+263 PVESGGWT
-273 GFTDKYWLT
+273 GLTDKYWMT
-282 ALIPN
+282 ALLPD
-287 QNENVDFRYKYF
+287 QNEKYSFTYRYLNSSGGQY
-299 PKSDIFQ
+299 Q
-306 TDYYGSKIEI
+306 TDFLGKAVKIQAKSEG
-316 KPNSKAEILSRAF
+316 NFLSRTF
-329 AGAKRLVLLDDYE
+329 AGAKRLALFDDYE
-342 EKFNIKYFDKA
+342 ERFNVKHFDLA

-380 GLAILAVTVLVKLV
+380 GLAILAITVLVKIV

-401 SYKSMAKMRNLAPE
+401 SYKSMAKMRNLSPE
-415 IKKLRERV
+415 IQKLRERV

-486 ADPTSILNL
+486 QDPTSILNL

-504 MLPDFL
+504 IFPDFL
-510 NLGVWPLLMGV
+510 NLGIWPLLMGV

>member
-17 TVLIGYQLF
+17 AVLIGYQLL
-26 FVEPNQVNQDQSQQ
+26 FVEPKKDIAQKENIVKESDDSSNIPIPQNLDNG
-40 QETIK
+40 IIA
-45 NSDNSPNITIPS
+45 SDNTEPKSS
-57 NGNGGALNSD
+57 N
-67 NIEKIETKLVPR
+67 KPVPR
-79 VSLMSKEVLGSISLR
+79 ISMISKEVSGSISLR
-94 GAKIDDVTLTQYKEK
+94 GARIDDITLTQYKET
-109 LDKDSKLI
+109 LEPESELI
-117 KLLKKS
+117 KLLLKS
-123 NNSGSYFIQFGWMLA
+123 NGDSPYFIEFGWSS
-138 PNSNPIKVPD
+138 PDGIKVP
-148 NKTIWKSSKQ
+148 NGKSLWKSSSN
-158 ILTPDDDITLSWDNG
+158 ILSPDKNITLKWDNG
-173 EGVKFFQD
+173 ENITFYQD
-181 ISIDNTFMFTV
+181 ISVDDSFMITV
-192 NQRVVNNTKKVVSLH
+192 NQRVENNSNNSVTLY

-212 SRNGEP
+212 RRAGEP
-218 ETTKFFVLHEG
+218 KTIDFFVLHEG
-229 PLGVFNSAL
+229 PLGVF
-238 EDGYS
+238 DGTLSEKS
-243 YEDLISAE
+243 YGDL
-251 EDGKRLKDKDIK
+251 
-263 INTTEAGGWT
+263 TEAGKKGINIKPNETGGWI
-273 GFTDKYWLT
+273 GLTDKYWLT
-282 ALIPN
+282 ALLPD
-287 QNENVDFRYKYF
+287 QNEKYNF
-299 PKSDIFQ
+299 TYRKLNSNGGQYQ
-306 TDYYGSKIEI
+306 TDFLGKAVTIPS
-316 KPNSKAEILSRAF
+316 NSKGEFLSRTF
-329 AGAKRLVLLDDYE
+329 AGAKRLALFDDYE
-342 EKFNIKYFDKA
+342 ERFNIKHFDLA

-380 GLAILAVTVLVKLV
+380 GLAILAITVIVKLL

-401 SYKSMAKMRNLAPE
+401 SYKSMAKMRILTPQ
-415 IKKLRERV
+415 IQKLRERV

-481 KDLSV
+481 EDLSV
-486 ADPTSILNL
+486 QDPTSIFNL

-504 MLPDFL
+504 ILPDFL
-510 NLGVWPLLMGV
+510 NIGIWPLLMGV

-569 LSICQQWL
+569 LSICQQWV
-577 IMNGMKKKTK
+577 IMNKMNKESK